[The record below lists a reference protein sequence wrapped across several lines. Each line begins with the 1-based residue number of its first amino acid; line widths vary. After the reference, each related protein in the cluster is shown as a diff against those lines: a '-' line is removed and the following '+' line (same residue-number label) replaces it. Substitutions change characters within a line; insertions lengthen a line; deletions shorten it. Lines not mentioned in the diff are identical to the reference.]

1 MTTNKLFSPRYIIVA
16 SKKFN
21 GCYDILDTKTG
32 IREPHATTS
41 VRWLRYE
48 CDAKNKEI
56 IK

>member
-48 CDAKNKEI
+48 CDAKNKAI
-56 IK
+56 IN

>member
-1 MTTNKLFSPRYIIVA
+1 MDNSKTRYIIVH

-32 IREPHATTS
+32 VRTPTSTTS

-48 CDAKNKEI
+48 CDALNKTI